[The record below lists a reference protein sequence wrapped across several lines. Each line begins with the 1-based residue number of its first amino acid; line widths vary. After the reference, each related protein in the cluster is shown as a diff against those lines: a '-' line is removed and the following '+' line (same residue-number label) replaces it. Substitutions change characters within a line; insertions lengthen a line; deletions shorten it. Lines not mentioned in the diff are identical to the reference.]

1 MGERILRVVAGI
13 KKLFA
18 DLGVDVREERVIR
31 YMVDELRKGRAFDDV
46 MQDPYVVNNTREGD
60 RDRLVENPLTLRSI
74 EEEIATEFRDY
85 QPTS

>member
-1 MGERILRVVAGI
+1 MGDRIERVVAAI

-18 DLGVDVREERVIR
+18 DLGMDVREERVIR
-31 YMVDELRKGRAFDDV
+31 YLVEELRKGRAFDDV
-46 MQDPYVVNNTREGD
+46 MQDPYVINNTREGD
-60 RDRLVENPLTLRSI
+60 RERLVENPLTLKSI